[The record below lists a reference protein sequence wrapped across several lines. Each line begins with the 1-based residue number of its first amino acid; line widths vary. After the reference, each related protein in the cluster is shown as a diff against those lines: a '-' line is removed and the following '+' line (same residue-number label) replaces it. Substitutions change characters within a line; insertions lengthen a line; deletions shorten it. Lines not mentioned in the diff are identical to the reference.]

1 MVPHA
6 GPRCWAG
13 HRRDRA
19 LSKTLRPAQGLRCT
33 IGAGYWSTPH
43 SDHRQRRPGAVGPD
57 PLRDQGELFEPMAS
71 DPTLWW
77 TLDEKRGRRV
87 LTLDSR
93 VTGRLEARQPERT
106 TSSNCVGVTDSP
118 VLGLAARR
126 SRRSRPFVLLSPGTE
141 APIRHPREGMTSA
154 DGALHLHA
162 TPAHS
167 PPYKSTNSTVH
178 PLAPSSGPD
187 TCSSTAKPS
196 SGTPG
201 RSIRLNL
208 S

>member
-1 MVPHA
+1 VVPHA

-141 APIRHPREGMTSA
+141 APIRHPRPRMRRGTRRERRSA
-154 DGALHLHA
+154 RRG
-162 TPAHS
+162 
-167 PPYKSTNSTVH
+167 
-178 PLAPSSGPD
+178 
-187 TCSSTAKPS
+187 
-196 SGTPG
+196 PG
-201 RSIRLNL
+201 RGATRASSPGRKGRRGRWWTTRIGWW
-208 S
+208 